1 MGRPARGAPTLM
13 TDADLLRRALDGD
26 REAFASLYDRHARP
40 VYGYVLR
47 LLGDRTAAEDAVQE
61 TFLALF
67 RGRSFDATRSF
78 TAWMLTLARHA
89 AIDALRRRRPEVAI
103 DREVMETEP
112 APSTDAA
119 TAEFVEA
126 ALRRLPDEYREAL
139 WLCDAMGLSYREA
152 AEIMGCELATVG
164 TRIARGRERMRAQ
177 MVRHGHAV

>member
-1 MGRPARGAPTLM
+1 M

-26 REAFASLYDRHARP
+26 REAFAELYDRHARP
-40 VYGYVLR
+40 VYGYALR
-47 LLGDRTAAEDAVQE
+47 ILGDRTAAEDAVQE

-67 RGRSFDATRSF
+67 RGRSFDSSRSF
-78 TAWMLTLARHA
+78 TAWLLTLARHA
-89 AIDALRRRRPEVAI
+89 AIDALRRRRPEVPI
-103 DREVMETEP
+103 DRELMEMEAAP
-112 APSTDAA
+112 AVDPSS
-119 TAEFVEA
+119 AEAVES

-164 TRIARGRERMRAQ
+164 TRVGRGRAKMRAQ